1 MKIRII
7 KTVFILFVLVS
18 NVGCDQISKSIVR
31 QRIGDQQE
39 FRFLNDHLTLMK
51 IENSG
56 AFLSLG
62 ESLPLPV
69 KLIILVICPS
79 LLLAWA
85 IIFVLTKQN
94 LSTKTFVGVGFII
107 GGGIGNL
114 YDRVVHGSVT
124 DFLHIDF
131 GFFQTGIFN
140 MADVSIMVGVGFA
153 LLGLY
158 ERNKQPAT
166 TL

>member
-7 KTVFILFVLVS
+7 KAVLVLILLIS
-18 NVGCDQISKSIVR
+18 NVGCDQISKRIVR
-31 QRIGDQQE
+31 ERIGEQQE

-62 ESLPLPV
+62 ESLPLPI
-69 KLIILVICPS
+69 KLILLVIVPS

-85 IIFVLTKQN
+85 TIFVLTRQN
-94 LSTKTFVGVGFII
+94 LSTKTFVGIAFII

-140 MADVSIMVGVGFA
+140 MADVSIMVGIGFA

-158 ERNKQPAT
+158 EGRTQQNT

>member
-1 MKIRII
+1 MNIKII
-7 KTVFILFVLVS
+7 KAVLIVIVLVS
-18 NVGCDQISKSIVR
+18 NVGCDQMSKRIVR

-39 FRFLNDHLTLMK
+39 IRFLNDHLTLMK

-62 ESLPLPV
+62 ESLPLPI
-69 KLIILVICPS
+69 KLIILVIIPA

-85 IIFVLTKQN
+85 IIFILTRQN
-94 LSTKTFVGVGFII
+94 LSVKAFVGIGFII

-131 GFFQTGIFN
+131 GVFQTGIFN
-140 MADVSIMVGVGFA
+140 MADVSIMVGIGVV

-158 ERNKQPAT
+158 ERRKQQET
-166 TL
+166 IL